1 MPLQPNQFLVRLAA
15 LADAELLC
23 DILGIDSEDIIERF
37 DDKIEEHMIELC
49 EVFDVDI
56 EPQIEEDINNDG

>member
-37 DDKIEEHMIELC
+37 DDKIEEHMLKDNGGKMGITNL
-49 EVFDVDI
+49 
-56 EPQIEEDINNDG
+56 